1 MPDNPSSP
9 LPAFAMPTQAL
20 LDHWQGH
27 RRVTRR
33 VIEAFPEDRL
43 STFSVGGLRPFA
55 AMAFEMISMASG
67 GIRGIA
73 TGDWATG
80 TELMH
85 HSGAPVP
92 ATREDILRLWDE
104 TTSLIDSLWPRIPPE
119 RFQEV
124 DAAFGPVPEASSR
137 ACCSTGSTTRSTIA
151 DRATSTCA
159 HSGSSRRRSM
169 TGADGSGVRRRRR
182 TCLRVAGL
190 QGQQVGFGLEAAGE
204 SRQLAGRA
212 DDAMTG
218 RHD

>member
-1 MPDNPSSP
+1 MPDNASSP

-43 STFSVGGLRPFA
+43 STFSVGGMRPFA
-55 AMAFEMISMASG
+55 AMAFEMISMASA

-73 TGDWATG
+73 SGDWATG

-124 DAAFGPVPEASSR
+124 DTAFGLYEGVISGLLLYWIDNEIHHRGQGYVYLR
-137 ACCSTGSTTRSTIA
+137 ALGIEPPAFYDRS
-151 DRATSTCA
+151 
-159 HSGSSRRRSM
+159 
-169 TGADGSGVRRRRR
+169 
-182 TCLRVAGL
+182 
-190 QGQQVGFGLEAAGE
+190 
-204 SRQLAGRA
+204 
-212 DDAMTG
+212 
-218 RHD
+218 